1 MKLQRSTWILLVV
14 ALGLGGGVFWLQ
26 RQVPAEPEAT
36 TPQSQPIFSFP
47 EEQVQTLRLQTRQ
60 QTLVFSRGAVSAP
73 SPSPTSTGTVPQLP
87 ELSLTSSWQMQQ
99 PVQAPASDTSVAY
112 LLNLMA
118 TSTADQTLTIPASRK
133 AEFGFE
139 QPLATVD
146 ITLQDQTRHRLVL
159 GKFNFNESYLYAL
172 ADPPAAPTSTLK
184 VLLVP
189 TVFENAVNRPLTE
202 WQNRGK
208 GADPTPT
215 ASNEEQLPL
224 P

>member
-1 MKLQRSTWILLVV
+1 MKLQRSTWILLLV

-26 RQVPAEPEAT
+26 RQGPAQPEAVT
-36 TPQSQPIFSFP
+36 AQGQPIFAFS
-47 EEQVQTLRLQTRQ
+47 EDQVQTLRLQTRQ
-60 QTLVFSRGAVSAP
+60 QTLIFRRGGAAVPAP
-73 SPSPTSTGTVPQLP
+73 SPDLTGMVPQLP

-99 PVQAPASDTSVAY
+99 PVQAPASDTAVTY

-118 TSTADQTLTIPASRK
+118 AGTADQALTIPASRK
-133 AEFGFE
+133 GEFGFE

-146 ITLQDQTRHRLVL
+146 VTLEDQSRHRLVL

-172 ADPPAAPTSTLK
+172 VDPPTSTSQTLK

-189 TVFENAVNRPLTE
+189 TVFENAVNRPLAE

-208 GADPTPT
+208 GAGQD
-215 ASNEEQLPL
+215 AS
-224 P
+224 

>member
-14 ALGLGGGVFWLQ
+14 ALGLGGGVLWLE
-26 RQVPAEPEAT
+26 RQFPSQPEAAA
-36 TPQSQPIFSFP
+36 PQGQPIFSFS
-47 EEQVQTLRLQTRQ
+47 EDQVQTLRLQTQ
-60 QTLVFSRGAVSAP
+60 EQTLVLRRGAAPAP
-73 SPSPTSTGTVPQLP
+73 SPSLTPNGAVPQLP
-87 ELSLTSSWQMQQ
+87 ELSSTSTWQMQQ
-99 PVQAPASDTSVAY
+99 PVQAPASDAAVTY

-118 TSTADQTLTIPASRK
+118 TGTADQALAIPASRK

-146 ITLQDQTRHRLVL
+146 VTLEDQSRHRLVL

-172 ADPPAAPTSTLK
+172 ADPPASTSQTLT

-189 TVFENAVNRPLTE
+189 TVFENAVNRPLAE

-208 GADPTPT
+208 GADQAPA
-215 ASNEEQLPL
+215 ASNEEP
-224 P
+224 PP